1 MEQVKERPILMSAP
15 MVRATLRDLDPKTQ
29 TRRVVKPQP
38 SSGLLADYA
47 DIRAKRGSERT
58 DAQMLSDCLPCPY
71 GKPGERLW
79 VRETWKWHGGML
91 AGGPGRAADG
101 GPLYQDLVV
110 SYPADG
116 ARLTFHPNG
125 QDWLTPK
132 QPPQREGEVYSLRDA
147 PADFAYDGENTYYD
161 RLTRWWNRKIP
172 AIHMPRWA
180 SRILLEI
187 TDVRVERLQDISE
200 ADAQA
205 EGICELPLQEGHLNA
220 WWTADAALGATLHGR
235 TPVQAYRKLWEHI
248 NGPGSWDANPW
259 VWAISF
265 KNISEQS

>member
-29 TRRVVKPQP
+29 TRRVVNARDLAWMDEHQ
-38 SSGLLADYA
+38 GLREPDNAA
-47 DIRAKRGSERT
+47 R
-58 DAQMLSDCLPCPY
+58 CPY
-71 GKPGERLW
+71 GQPGERLW

-91 AGGPGRAADG
+91 AGGSNRAADG
-101 GPLYQDLVV
+101 GLLYQDLVV

-116 ARLTFHPNG
+116 ARLTFHPDG

-147 PADFAYDGENTYYD
+147 PADFAYDGENTYVD

-180 SRILLEI
+180 SRILLEV

-200 ADAQA
+200 ADALA
-205 EGICELPLQEGHLNA
+205 EGIEAPLSPDRDSRRELA
-220 WWTADAALGATLHGR
+220 IWR
-235 TPVQAYRKLWEHI
+235 YRQLWEQI

-265 KNISEQS
+265 KNITEQS